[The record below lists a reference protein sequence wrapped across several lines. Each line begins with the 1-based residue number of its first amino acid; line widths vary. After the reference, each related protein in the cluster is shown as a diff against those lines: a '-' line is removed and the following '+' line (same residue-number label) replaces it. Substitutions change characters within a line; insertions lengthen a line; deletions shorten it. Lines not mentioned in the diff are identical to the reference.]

1 MKKRVAIQTPRGIRY
16 PGGLP
21 SPRRNT
27 TMLRSRQQTYT
38 FVAGV
43 FILYAIFATTR
54 SFLPVATDLPILSA
68 ASDIGPPSSY
78 YDKTPISVTEDDGN
92 CPEYGRWAAQ
102 PHEPRSAGRYR
113 LPYQRP
119 APGCRKI
126 VIPEVEEVIREMNKT
141 IKDPDLFRLFENCFP
156 NTLDTSVTWTGV
168 SKTNMQEEVCAIPP
182 FMCVCLIK
190 RVKSY

>member
-16 PGGLP
+16 PGGPP
-21 SPRRNT
+21 SPRRN

-43 FILYAIFATTR
+43 LILYALFATTR
-54 SFLPVATDLPILSA
+54 TFLPVAEFPINLSS
-68 ASDIGPPSSY
+68 SDIEPLSSLAPS
-78 YDKTPISVTEDDGN
+78 YDKATLSVTDDGD
-92 CPEYGRWAAQ
+92 CPEYGRWAAH
-102 PHEPRSAGRYR
+102 PHEPRSEGRYK

-126 VIPEVEEVIREMNKT
+126 VVPEVEEAIQKMNGT

-156 NTLDTSVTWTGV
+156 NTLDTSVMWTGV
-168 SKTNMQEEVCAIPP
+168 SETNLQEEVCDPLFAI
-182 FMCVCLIK
+182 V
-190 RVKSY
+190 

>member
-21 SPRRNT
+21 SPRRN

-54 SFLPVATDLPILSA
+54 TFLPVADLPILS
-68 ASDIGPPSSY
+68 SDIEPASFS
-78 YDKTPISVTEDDGN
+78 YDKEAVSVTDDGD
-92 CPEYGRWAAQ
+92 CPEYGRWAAH

-113 LPYQRP
+113 LPFQRP
-119 APGCRKI
+119 APSCRKI
-126 VIPEVEEVIREMNKT
+126 VIPEVEEVIREMNRT

-168 SKTNMQEEVCAIPP
+168 SSTNIQEEVRRPLSFAIH
-182 FMCVCLIK
+182 VCPLMI
-190 RVKSY
+190 RE

>member
-21 SPRRNT
+21 SPLSRN

-54 SFLPVATDLPILSA
+54 TFLPVADLPLL
-68 ASDIGPPSSY
+68 SDIEPPSFS
-78 YDKTPISVTEDDGN
+78 YDKTPISVTDDGD
-92 CPEYGRWAAQ
+92 CPEYGRWAAH
-102 PHEPRSAGRYR
+102 PHEPRSAGKYR

-119 APGCRKI
+119 APECRKI

-141 IKDPDLFRLFENCFP
+141 IKDPDLFRMFENCFP

-168 SKTNMQEEVCAIPP
+168 SKTNMQEEVRPALSPH
-182 FMCVCLIK
+182 FHMC
-190 RVKSY
+190 S

>member
-21 SPRRNT
+21 SPRRN

-54 SFLPVATDLPILSA
+54 TFLPVADLPILS
-68 ASDIGPPSSY
+68 SDIESFAS
-78 YDKTPISVTEDDGN
+78 YDKEAVSVTDDGD
-92 CPEYGRWAAQ
+92 CPEYGRWAAH

-113 LPYQRP
+113 LPFQRP
-119 APGCRKI
+119 APSCRKI
-126 VIPEVEEVIREMNKT
+126 VIPEVEEVIREMNRT

-168 SKTNMQEEVCAIPP
+168 SSTNIQEEVRCPP
-182 FMCVCLIK
+182 
-190 RVKSY
+190 